1 MFEKKEEPPR
11 NSVSS
16 RGTMTNDDWPIGLLP
31 DGRLNVVNPRAIED
45 THNKRIRVE
54 RQTFRQEMGSEGAL
68 KDA

>member
-1 MFEKKEEPPR
+1 
-11 NSVSS
+11 
-16 RGTMTNDDWPIGLLP
+16 MTNDDWPIGLLP